1 MRPYKIIIAIDIHN
15 QLYMSS
21 GYSPYFCHFD
31 CNYTTKESIILL
43 HMPTPQQYG
52 GGVVVNEYYTGR
64 SLNIGLFR

>member
-31 CNYTTKESIILL
+31 CNYTTKESILL

-52 GGVVVNEYYTGR
+52 GGVVANEYYTGR